1 MPAEA
6 SSPCAAK
13 EITPEE
19 QVRCSPDRNAC
30 HKQRPGNKNSATGT
44 RTRVA
49 RVRAEYPN
57 QLDYSRSCHALETLH
72 RPFIQIPHDSHLFP
86 NHSRAVE
93 APVMPMCCPRPYQ
106 SSQQSAATANSIK
119 CCGFVR
125 GVANNIFERYDNTIA
140 LH

>member
-30 HKQRPGNKNSATGT
+30 HNQRMGNNNSATGT

-49 RVRAEYPN
+49 WVRAEYPN
-57 QLDYSRSCHALETLH
+57 QLDYSGSRQALEPLH
-72 RPFIQIPHDSHLFP
+72 EPFEFRTTAILLPIVQELWRRP
-86 NHSRAVE
+86 
-93 APVMPMCCPRPYQ
+93 
-106 SSQQSAATANSIK
+106 
-119 CCGFVR
+119 
-125 GVANNIFERYDNTIA
+125 
-140 LH
+140 